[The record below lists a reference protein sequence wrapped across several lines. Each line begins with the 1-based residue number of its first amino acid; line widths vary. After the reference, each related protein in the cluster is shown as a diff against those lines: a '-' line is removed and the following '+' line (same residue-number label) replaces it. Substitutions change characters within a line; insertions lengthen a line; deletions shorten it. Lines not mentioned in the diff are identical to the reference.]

1 MMYYIDALVL
11 NMRAEWSN
19 KKMILKMETIQINN
33 PE

>member
-11 NMRAEWSN
+11 NMRAECSN
-19 KKMILKMETIQINN
+19 KKKILKVETIQINI